1 MKRFIYLCTVLCL
14 SVTPVKAQKTQK
26 NSTVTVEGI
35 VVDENNVPMP
45 GITVNVQEKQTDAVT
60 DEDGKFYMLL
70 DPSDVL
76 VVNLKGYRPVIK
88 RLDNRSIR

>member
-1 MKRFIYLCTVLCL
+1 MYAAFIGNAGK
-14 SVTPVKAQKTQK
+14 SSKKTQK

-76 VVNLKGYRPVIK
+76 VVNLKGYRPVTNVSTI
-88 RLDNRSIR
+88 NRSIR